1 MAKTLLA
8 RVRQEL
14 GHSQDAV
21 IRLLLARADATNA
34 AIATGR
40 SLKTKLSR
48 WENGHETPAPY
59 YQALFRDVYG
69 RTNEELGFP
78 AAVEEID
85 DAATELADRLIVAQR
100 IDPETVEL
108 FRRQVDN
115 ARHMDQRFG
124 SVALLDQLRSQIGQ
138 IEDLLSHALLSSQR
152 APLAATLTEASTL
165 AGWTSL
171 DRRATQ
177 QAWQHYERAKA
188 AAREAGSPSL
198 LAHAQA
204 EQAMVLVEIDQTHDA
219 VGLVSEA
226 VELGRTT
233 TAPLLRAWLAATLGE
248 VLAADGRR
256 DDALRAFDQADELL
270 PADPRDPALPFVFLG
285 GTHLARWR
293 GSAIARLGEPDAITQ
308 LTDALDGHPATFSR
322 ARASLLVDLAHAHGA
337 TGDRDAA
344 LSYAGQARRLAAQIS
359 SERQKRRLKRLT
371 LPGTSIL
378 GA

>member
-69 RTNEELGFP
+69 RTNAELGFP
-78 AAVEEID
+78 TEDDGVD

-100 IDPETVEL
+100 LDPETVEL
-108 FRRQVDN
+108 FRRQVDH

-124 SVALLDQLRSQIGQ
+124 SVVLLDQLRSQIGQ
-138 IEDLLSHALLSSQR
+138 MEDLLSHALLSAQR
-152 APLAATLTEASTL
+152 APLAGTLTEASTL

-171 DRRATQ
+171 DRGSTT

-188 AAREAGSPSL
+188 AAREAESPSL

-204 EQAMVLVEIDQTHDA
+204 EQAMVLLEIDETGAA
-219 VGLVSEA
+219 VELVSEA
-226 VELGRTT
+226 VTLGRHGV
-233 TAPLLRAWLAATLGE
+233 APLLRAWLAATLGE

-256 DDALRAFDQADELL
+256 DDALRAFDEADALL

-285 GTHLARWR
+285 GTHLVRWR
-293 GSAIARLGEPDAITQ
+293 GNAIARLGEPDAIAQ

-322 ARASLLVDLAHAHGA
+322 ARASLLVDLAHAHAA

-344 LSYAGQARRLAAQIS
+344 RTYAGQARRLAAQLS
-359 SERQKRRLKRLT
+359 SERQKRRLTRLI
-371 LPGTSIL
+371 LPGTSSL